1 MCYLVEPEEVC
12 QHNIQMLVL
21 RINMDATFDVNGKP
35 FRVELSVWGSE
46 KYYYDNQL
54 LLKRRSLSTTG
65 KVPFQIDDDLVEI
78 DVVISTTNFEAKAYV
93 NGNLE
98 VAELF
103 PELKVRIEKRKQ
115 NTQSKNLVRLIVW
128 IVSAVLFAWIF
139 QSLKQP

>member
-1 MCYLVEPEEVC
+1 
-12 QHNIQMLVL
+12 
-21 RINMDATFDVNGKP
+21 MDATFDVNGKP